1 MGTEIE
7 RKFLLKDDSWRAQV
21 RERTLYRQAYLHF
34 REREYGVLRVRVAG
48 EKGFLTLKGPLRG
61 CSRNEYEYEIPA
73 AEANELI
80 DTFCAGPVV
89 EKYRNIVPNGDECWE
104 IDEFLGENSGLIL
117 AELELPSEDAVF
129 ASPPWL
135 GREVTGQME
144 YYNSHLAHNPY
155 RTWKNRT

>member
-7 RKFLLKDDSWRAQV
+7 RKFLLKDDSWRGQV
-21 RERTLYRQAYLHF
+21 RERALYRQAYLHF
-34 REREYGVLRVRVAG
+34 REQEYGVLRVRV
-48 EKGFLTLKGPLRG
+48 
-61 CSRNEYEYEIPA
+61 
-73 AEANELI
+73 
-80 DTFCAGPVV
+80 CAGPVV
-89 EKYRNIVPNGDECWE
+89 EKYRNIVPNGDDCWE

-144 YYNSHLAHNPY
+144 YYNSYLARNPY
-155 RTWKNRT
+155 RTWKNRI